1 MKKKTSEEKVAEKM
15 LPDTNLTLNDLK
27 EAEYNPRRITPE
39 GMSGLKASIRTL
51 GDISGICFNKKTGR
65 VFAGHQRLKALKEE
79 YGNTLRIEGKENA
92 PVIVCPAR
100 PADGDRPATPE
111 YRFDIRVVEWDTDLE
126 RLANV
131 SANNP
136 HIQGTWDDKLE
147 EVLGQIGN
155 DFPDLAEDLRIPD
168 LDLDLV
174 IGKTGGKE
182 SKGADGEERGAKPER
197 LEKADI
203 AGEDD
208 RAGRFLLVYTSP
220 EERKQWCARLGFPLD
235 TDKIVW
241 TVDDLDDIAKET
253 ATEDGADAPNQ

>member
-1 MKKKTSEEKVAEKM
+1 MKKKTSEEKVADAM
-15 LPDTNLTLNDLK
+15 LPETALTLNDLK

-39 GMSGLKASIRTL
+39 GMDGLKASIRTM

-79 YGNTLRIEGKENA
+79 YGDTLRIEGKENA

-100 PADGDRPATPE
+100 PAQGNRSATPE
-111 YRFDIRVVEWDTDLE
+111 FRFDIRVVEWEPDLE

-147 EVLGQIGN
+147 DVLGQIGN
-155 DFPDLAEDLRIPD
+155 DFPELATDLRIPD

-174 IGKTGGKE
+174 IGQAGGKTME
-182 SKGADGEERGAKPER
+182 RADGEETSRKPKG
-197 LEKADI
+197 LDKAEV

-208 RAGRFLLVYTSP
+208 RAGRFLLVYTTP
-220 EERKQWCARLGFPLD
+220 EEKAYWCDLLGVPAD
-235 TDKIVW
+235 TDRVVL
-241 TVDDLDDIAKET
+241 TVDDMKKGKDTPE
-253 ATEDGADAPNQ
+253 ADE